1 MIDYFENSRNF
12 WAFIGTLTYGWNP
25 HSSSFLFFSPFL
37 LGVMCPVLAMGAGLA
52 LNNELYWVG
61 ARVLD
66 TNVFLAKLLFPVTLI
81 SSAFIGFL
89 STVFTSSATQSSILI
104 IALYFENYIL
114 RCCRSYAALIWR
126 LPTFKS
132 SLTFLLLFNFSNST
146 NETST
151 SDFKLATSTSTS
163 GQFALF
169 ANF

>member
-1 MIDYFENSRNF
+1 MIDYYENSWNF
-12 WAFIGTLTYGWNP
+12 WAFIGTFTYVWNP
-25 HSSSFLFFSPFL
+25 LTSSFLFCSPFL
-37 LGVMCPVLAMGAGLA
+37 LGVMCPVPATAAGPA

-114 RCCRSYAALIWR
+114 RCRWSYAALIWR
-126 LPTFKS
+126 LPIFKS
-132 SLTFLLLFNFSNST
+132 SLSFLLLFNFSNST

-151 SDFKLATSTSTS
+151 TDFNVATSSS
-163 GQFALF
+163 IWEQFALF